1 MIENWIDETERRTWL
16 LAAISGEAEVPG
28 QIVVSGRS
36 IVNHQAFCKKTDQR
50 KELWYKY
57 VWTTVA
63 FHNIFDRAPGVHDR
77 IVYFQP

>member
-1 MIENWIDETERRTWL
+1 MKIGSTKPNAGHGFWRRSVARPKCLGRSL
-16 LAAISGEAEVPG
+16 LVA
-28 QIVVSGRS
+28 RS